1 MKVENEK
8 IKGGILKTTVFT
20 VVLNTKEEVD
30 VIDKILVALGCAI
43 VGIIVG
49 YFVRRNI
56 SEAKVG
62 QAETRAKEII
72 DKANHDSETVRKEK
86 LLEAKEEIH
95 KLRTEAEKEN
105 RERRNEVQKYER
117 RVLQKEENLDKKTS
131 ELESKEANLRDKV
144 KALDK
149 KEEEVEIIKHKQLE
163 KLESISGISSE
174 KAKEIILTNAE
185 RDVRREMSIMIKEV
199 ESQAKDEAE
208 KKAREIIGYAI
219 QKCAADHVAETT
231 VTVVNLP
238 NDEMKGRIIGREG
251 RNIRTLE
258 TLTGIDLII
267 DDTPEAVIL
276 SGFDPIRREV
286 ARIALE
292 KLIADGRIHPARIEE
307 MVEKARKEVDNI
319 IKEYGEQAAFETGVH
334 GLHPELIK
342 LLGRLNYRTSYG
354 QNVLK
359 HSIEVAHIAGIMA
372 SELGVDVKLAK
383 RAGLLHDIGKS
394 VDHEM
399 EGTHVEIGMDLL
411 RRYKESKEVI
421 HAMSTH
427 HGDYEPQTI
436 EAVLVTAADAISAAR
451 PGARRETLEA
461 YIKRLEKLEEIAN
474 SYEGV
479 EKSFAIQAGREIR
492 IMVKPEEVSDE
503 ELHLLARDMTKKI
516 EEGLEY
522 PGQIKVSIIRETRA
536 IEYAK

>member
-1 MKVENEK
+1 M
-8 IKGGILKTTVFT
+8 
-20 VVLNTKEEVD
+20 D
-30 VIDKILVALGCAI
+30 VIIQSIIAAI
-43 VGIIVG
+43 VGLAIGVLAG
-49 YFVRRNI
+49 YIGRKNI
-56 SEAKVG
+56 SEAKIGEANNLAKNIVD
-62 QAETRAKEII
+62 QANKDAETIK
-72 DKANHDSETVRKEK
+72 KEK

-95 KLRTEAEKEN
+95 KFRNDAEKEN
-105 RERRNEVQKYER
+105 RERRNELQKYER
-117 RVLQKEENLDKKTS
+117 RVIQKEESLDRKQQSIENKESNLNQK
-131 ELESKEANLRDKV
+131 L
-144 KALDK
+144 KAV
-149 KEEEVEIIKHKQLE
+149 EEKQKEVESIKLKQLE
-163 KLESISGISSE
+163 KLEDISGITCE
-174 KAKEIILTNAE
+174 KAKEIILSNAE
-185 RDVRREMSIMIKEV
+185 KEVRHEMSIMIKDIET
-199 ESQAKDEAE
+199 QAKENAE
-208 KKAREIIGYAI
+208 KKSREIIGYAI

-276 SGFDPIRREV
+276 SGFDPIRREI

-292 KLIADGRIHPARIEE
+292 KLISDGRIHPARIEE
-307 MVEKARKEVDNI
+307 MVEKAKKEVDNI
-319 IKEYGEQAAFETGVH
+319 IKEYGEQATFETGVH
-334 GLHPELIK
+334 SLHPELVK

-372 SELGVDVKLAK
+372 SEIGADIKLAK
-383 RAGLLHDIGKS
+383 RAGLLHDIGKA

-421 HAMSTH
+421 HTMSTH
-427 HGDYEPQTI
+427 HGDYEPQTV

-474 SYEGV
+474 SYDGV
-479 EKSFAIQAGREIR
+479 DKSYAIQAGREIR
-492 IMVKPEEVSDE
+492 IMVKPEKINDE
-503 ELHLLARDMTKKI
+503 ELHLLARDITKKI
-516 EEGLEY
+516 EAELEY

-536 IEYAK
+536 VEYAK

>member
-1 MKVENEK
+1 M
-8 IKGGILKTTVFT
+8 G
-20 VVLNTKEEVD
+20 
-30 VIDKILVALGCAI
+30 VIDIISILLGIA
-43 VGIIVG
+43 VGIIAG
-49 YFVRRNI
+49 YFVRKNI
-56 SEAKVG
+56 YESKIGQANSEADRIIK
-62 QAETRAKEII
+62 QAE
-72 DKANHDSETVRKEK
+72 DDSKRIHKEK
-86 LLEAKEEIH
+86 LLEAQEEIH
-95 KLRTEAEKEN
+95 KLRTESEREN
-105 RERRNEVQKYER
+105 KERRSDLQKFER
-117 RVLQKEENLDKKTS
+117 RVIQKEEILDKKLQNLEQKETS
-131 ELESKEANLRDKV
+131 LGDKLKNV
-144 KALDK
+144 AK
-149 KEEEVEIIKHKQLE
+149 KEEEIEAIKTQQLE
-163 KLESISGISSE
+163 KLESISGITSD

-185 RDVRREMSIMIKEV
+185 RDVRREMSIMIKEI
-199 ESQAKDEAE
+199 ESQAKEEAE
-208 KKAREIIGYAI
+208 KKSREIIGYAI
-219 QKCAADHVAETT
+219 QKCAADHVAENT

-307 MVEKARKEVDNI
+307 MVDKARKEVENI

-334 GLHPELIK
+334 GLHPELVK

-372 SELGVDVKLAK
+372 AEIGADIRLAK
-383 RAGLLHDIGKS
+383 RAGLLHDIGKA

-411 RRYKESKEVI
+411 KRYKESKEVI

-461 YIKRLEKLEEIAN
+461 YIRRLEKLEEIAN

-479 EKSFAIQAGREIR
+479 DKSFAIQAGREIR
-492 IMVKPEEVSDE
+492 IMVKPENVSDE
-503 ELHLLARDMTKKI
+503 DIHLLARDMTKRI
-516 EEGLEY
+516 EDELEY

>member
-1 MKVENEK
+1 MDVIVKLV
-8 IKGGILKTTVFT
+8 IAAVVGLAVGIL
-20 VVLNTKEEVD
+20 
-30 VIDKILVALGCAI
+30 A
-43 VGIIVG
+43 G
-49 YFVRRNI
+49 YFGRKNI
-56 SEAKVG
+56 SEAKIG
-62 QAETRAKEII
+62 EANNLAKNII
-72 DKANHDSETVRKEK
+72 DQANKDADTIKKEK

-95 KLRTEAEKEN
+95 KLRNDAEKEN
-105 RERRNEVQKYER
+105 RERRNELQKYER
-117 RVLQKEENLDKKTS
+117 RVIQKEESLDRKQQS
-131 ELESKEANLRDKV
+131 MESKEANLNQKLKV
-144 KALDK
+144 VDEKQ
-149 KEEEVEIIKHKQLE
+149 KEIEVIKLKQLE
-163 KLESISGISSE
+163 KLEDISGISCE

-185 RDVRREMSIMIKEV
+185 KEVRHEMSIMVKEI
-199 ESQAKDEAE
+199 ETQAKENAE
-208 KKAREIIGYAI
+208 KKSREIIGYAI

-276 SGFDPIRREV
+276 SGFDPIRREI

-292 KLIADGRIHPARIEE
+292 KLISDGRIHPARIEE
-307 MVEKARKEVDNI
+307 MVEKAKKEVDNI
-319 IKEYGEQAAFETGVH
+319 IKEYGEQATFETGVH
-334 GLHPELIK
+334 SLHPELVK

-372 SELGVDVKLAK
+372 SEIGADIKLAK
-383 RAGLLHDIGKS
+383 RAGLLHDIGKA

-421 HAMSTH
+421 HTMSTH
-427 HGDYEPQTI
+427 HGDYEPQTV

-474 SYEGV
+474 SYDGV
-479 EKSFAIQAGREIR
+479 DKSYAIQAGREIR
-492 IMVKPEEVSDE
+492 IMVKPEKINDE
-503 ELHLLARDMTKKI
+503 ELHLLARDITKKI
-516 EEGLEY
+516 EEELEY

-536 IEYAK
+536 VEYAK